1 MTVKLRLFRGTTRL
15 EADDLLAGIQGRKT
29 THWCESEDKA
39 RMYSKGAIICLVF
52 DEVPSQLKNY
62 RGVCEG
68 DAVHGTFAEY
78 KIPHSYFSGV
88 LHNWA
93 EDDSY
98 ITITG

>member
-15 EADDLLAGIQGRKT
+15 EADDLLSGIQGRRT

-39 RMYSKGAIICLVF
+39 RMYSKGAVVCLVF
-52 DEVPSQLKNY
+52 DEIPPQLKNF

-68 DAVHGTFAEY
+68 DGVHGTFTEY
-78 KIPHSYFSGV
+78 KIPHSFFSNV

>member
-15 EADDLLAGIQGRKT
+15 EADDLLSGIQGRPI

-78 KIPHSYFSGV
+78 KIPHEFFSST

-93 EDDSY
+93 EDDSW